1 MMDPELNKI
10 PVPPERNTPQ
20 DKVELSL
27 GLGSAMEIAGKKL
40 PPPAAAVIAM
50 LEMID
55 SPFVSD
61 EGELTD
67 LAVFQALYI
76 VAEREKA
83 VGPILRWQRREEAL
97 ERLKNDLGSPE
108 DPQNV
113 LILANMLNQIADAKA
128 DFDLAAVRFCD
139 SFFGSFNVNEA
150 ASELGFYLSIAG
162 GFDMLPSDGSGSK
175 KNGSSTLSS

>member
-1 MMDPELNKI
+1 MDPELKKI
-10 PVPPERNTPQ
+10 ADPAENTPL
-20 DKVELSL
+20 DKVELGM
-27 GLGSAMEIAGKKL
+27 GLGDNMEIAGKSL

-50 LEMID
+50 LEMIG

-61 EGELTD
+61 EGEMTD

-83 VGPILRWQRREEAL
+83 VAPILRWQRREEAL
-97 ERLKNDLGSPE
+97 ERLKNELSGPE

-113 LILANMLNQIADAKA
+113 LILANLFNQIADAKA
-128 DFDLAAVRFCD
+128 EFDLAAVRFCD
-139 SFFGSFNVNEA
+139 SFFGSFNVNTA

-162 GFDMLPSDGSGSK
+162 GFDMLPTDGESSK

>member
-1 MMDPELNKI
+1 MDPELKKI
-10 PVPPERNTPQ
+10 ADAAENTPL
-20 DKVELSL
+20 DKVELGM
-27 GLGSAMEIAGKKL
+27 GLGGNMEIAGKSL

-50 LEMID
+50 LEMIG

-61 EGELTD
+61 EGEMTD

-83 VGPILRWQRREEAL
+83 VAPILRWQRREEAL
-97 ERLKNDLGSPE
+97 ERLKNELSGPE
-108 DPQNV
+108 DPQTV
-113 LILANMLNQIADAKA
+113 LILANLFNQI
-128 DFDLAAVRFCD
+128 AVRFCD
-139 SFFGSFNVNEA
+139 SFFGSFNVNTA

-162 GFDMLPSDGSGSK
+162 GFDMLPTDGESSK